1 MNIIKSMTREE
12 LAKELAA
19 EAGKLRFN
27 GLAHYL
33 AVVNADNR
41 LTHLED
47 LDFAVAAIADFDNGL
62 TIGFMDGA
70 EWAQMFII
78 NKARQWLRENA
89 HFYVSDFTGT
99 LDENK
104 LTEDF
109 KKVMEE

>member
-1 MNIIKSMTREE
+1 MTRKE
-12 LAKELAA
+12 LSKELAA
-19 EAGKLRFN
+19 EAEQLRFD

-33 AVVNADNR
+33 AVENADNR
-41 LTHLED
+41 LRHLED

-78 NKARQWLRENA
+78 NKAHRWLKENA

-104 LTEDF
+104 LIEDF
-109 KKVMEE
+109 KKAMEE